1 MGRRFVI
8 RRSLSTEAAQ
18 AALEQFARRTPAAAI
33 GSSDF
38 HGLGRLGLC
47 RTFVFARG
55 NKADDILEAIRAKRT
70 VVYGREGKAYG
81 DAELIR
87 LAAAD
92 GRLPA
97 RARPDYAP
105 SWLDRVSE
113 LFGLAGIA
121 GLIVCSRRW

>member
-1 MGRRFVI
+1 M
-8 RRSLSTEAAQ
+8 
-18 AALEQFARRTPAAAI
+18 
-33 GSSDF
+33 
-38 HGLGRLGLC
+38 
-47 RTFVFARG
+47 FARG

-105 SWLDRVSE
+105 HGSIASASCSGSLVSQAHRVH
-113 LFGLAGIA
+113 
-121 GLIVCSRRW
+121 RRW